1 MSLVFIK
8 ISVSSSSG
16 SFKICST
23 QMINAITRI
32 LQIAVE
38 KQQLIYTYMQIYTV
52 YTIFSL
58 KQPLVFQL

>member
-1 MSLVFIK
+1 
-8 ISVSSSSG
+8 
-16 SFKICST
+16 
-23 QMINAITRI
+23 MINASTRI

-38 KQQLIYTYMQIYTV
+38 KQQLIYIYMQIYTV